1 MRRSL
6 VLVMALIAPV
16 VVACGGSPT
25 GPSGSGS
32 LNVRITDLPYS
43 EADAV
48 LVTFSDVSA
57 HRDDTESGWTSLGFS
72 GGATSLTCDL
82 KKLENGAES
91 LLGTGALTAGH
102 YTQVRLVVQ
111 SATLYFDNPSE
122 GPACAPT
129 IAPPAGASAPVE
141 VSSGDIRLNRQFTI
155 DAADATTITVDFD
168 GSRSIHETGNGTYRM
183 SPVISILS
191 VQ

>member
-1 MRRSL
+1 MRRTLAFLL
-6 VLVMALIAPV
+6 VIATLA
-16 VVACGGSPT
+16 VVACGGSPS

-32 LNVRITDLPYS
+32 LAVRITDLPYS
-43 EADAV
+43 DADAV
-48 LVTFSDVSA
+48 LVTFSDVSV
-57 HRDDTESGWTSLGFS
+57 HRAETDTGWTQLGFS

-91 LLGTGALTAGH
+91 LLGTAALTAGH
-102 YTQVRLVVQ
+102 YTQLRLVVQ
-111 SATLYFDNPSE
+111 SATLYFDNKSE

-141 VSSGDIRLNRQFTI
+141 VSSGEVRLNRQFTI
-155 DAADATTITVDFD
+155 DAAEATTITIDFD
-168 GSRSIHETGNGTYRM
+168 GSRSIHEIGINGYRM